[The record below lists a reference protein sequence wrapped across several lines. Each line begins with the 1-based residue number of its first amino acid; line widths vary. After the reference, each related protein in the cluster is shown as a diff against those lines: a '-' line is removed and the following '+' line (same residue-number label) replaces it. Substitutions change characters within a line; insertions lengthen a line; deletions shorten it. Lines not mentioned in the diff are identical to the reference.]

1 MTQHTLHRFVAVVG
15 ATCLLLGFAPRGVRA
30 QAPLPGEKDK
40 ILRVCADP
48 NNLPLSSEN
57 REGFE
62 NKIAEL
68 FAKELGW
75 GLDFTWFP
83 QRMGW
88 VRNTL
93 RAPVPEEKRF
103 KCDIIMGVPEDFD
116 QAATSVHYF
125 RSTYAMAFLKG
136 RGLDGIKTPDDLLKL
151 PPEQLKKLRFGVFA
165 QTPAVDWLLKKN
177 LFDQAVPYQRM
188 TGDPKQYPG
197 EIVEKDLVDGKID
210 VAFAWGPIAGY
221 FGKNAKGANI
231 AVVPFSPDP
240 EIKFDYAIAM
250 GVRRGE
256 KEWLETVNKLIEKNR
271 TQIEQILLDYGVPLI
286 DDKGQFVRTAGAGY
300 HAPRPALPKGPAPY
314 TVVDGKVDKS
324 TYIGW
329 RIFHSTCVTCHGTG
343 ATGTERGPNLLP
355 RVRMMDLGQFS
366 GVVLRR
372 YGATLASGEAARETG
387 AREALIEQIAAGKNR
402 GEIPMPAWEDDPN
415 VKPAI
420 VDLYAYLRARADGA
434 IPAQRPEL
442 MK

>member
-1 MTQHTLHRFVAVVG
+1 MTQPILHRFFAIAGAVG
-15 ATCLLLGFAPRGVRA
+15 CFLCAPQLTLA
-30 QAPLPGEKDK
+30 QTPLPGEKDRV
-40 ILRVCADP
+40 LRVCADP

-57 REGFE
+57 LQGFE

-68 FAKELGW
+68 LARELGW
-75 GLDFTWFP
+75 KLDFTWFP

-93 RAPVPEEKRF
+93 RAPVPQEKRF

-116 QAATSVHYF
+116 QAATTVHYF

-165 QTPAVDWLLKKN
+165 QTPAVDWLLRHN
-177 LFDQAVPYQRM
+177 LFEQAVPYQRM

-197 EIVEKDLVDGKID
+197 EIIEKDLVAGKID

-221 FGKNAKGANI
+221 FGKNAKDANI
-231 AVVPFSPDP
+231 VVLPFKPDP

-256 KEWLETVNKLIEKNR
+256 KEWLETVNQLIERNR
-271 TQIEQILLDYGVPLI
+271 TEIERILLEFGVPLI
-286 DDKGQFVRTAGAGY
+286 DDKGQIIKVAGGGY
-300 HAPRPALPKGPAPY
+300 HAPRPAAPKGPPPY
-314 TVVDGKVDKS
+314 TVVDGRVDRS

-329 RIFHSTCVTCHGTG
+329 RLFHSTCVTCHGTG

-355 RVRMMDLGQFS
+355 RVRVMDLGQFA

-372 YGATLASGEAARETG
+372 YGATLASGDAARETG
-387 AREALIEQIAAGKNR
+387 AQEALIDEIAAGKNR

-420 VDLYAYLRARADGA
+420 VDLYAYLRARADGVLG
-434 IPAQRPEL
+434 AQRPEV